1 MWPSHPSR
9 RRWMPTESMSRKI
22 SVTDPGRPCSR
33 RAPPPFGADPAPRA
47 LRASPPKAPQLRYSV
62 LVSPSGRRLA
72 ARSTSLSP
80 LQMIRPE
87 PPSVVSQLVRAAV
100 GHTDQAD
107 GFRSTSGRV
116 QWSGVSPCGSPG
128 VVCAPQAFRTPRV
141 RVNSMSSS
149 PAPFATGLA
158 TGVPNVTDCQMDFRN
173 TFRNGYGTAGGR
185 SLRQSTTRHTL
196 GTAPHYRISPAW
208 RRVLLVNS
216 DLWTS
221 SRKYGVQIVYAG
233 RVRRRQEAT
242 DP

>member
-1 MWPSHPSR
+1 VWPSRPSR

-47 LRASPPKAPQLRYSV
+47 LRASPPKAPQLRCSV

-72 ARSTSLSP
+72 SRSTSLSP

-87 PPSVVSQLVRAAV
+87 PPPVVSQLVRAAV
-100 GHTDQAD
+100 GHTDRAD
-107 GFRSTSGRV
+107 GFRLTSGRV

-128 VVCAPQAFRTPRV
+128 AVCAPQAFRTPRV

-158 TGVPNVTDCQMDFRN
+158 TGVPDMEVCVKV
-173 TFRNGYGTAGGR
+173 A
-185 SLRQSTTRHTL
+185 LRHADRF
-196 GTAPHYRISPAW
+196 
-208 RRVLLVNS
+208 N
-216 DLWTS
+216 S
-221 SRKYGVQIVYAG
+221 SRCIGLRAAMSSTSLNCARDPVTSLAA
-233 RVRRRQEAT
+233 RVTPIESRWRKQQSHLPRFCSLSARTSTCTLRPER
-242 DP
+242 